1 MFKLLKYLK
10 GYRLK
15 TILGPI
21 FKLTEA
27 VLELLVPVVVAAI
40 IDEAVPLG
48 KQGDYTLLIRYGIIM
63 FVLAAVGLAFSLT
76 AQFYASRASMGFGT
90 NLRRGLYA
98 HINSL
103 SQSDVDRFGSPSL
116 ITRLIN
122 DTTQCQQGVA
132 MFIRLVTR
140 APFIVIGSIVMAM
153 LIDLKLSLIFIAA
166 SVLISVVLYFIMSK
180 SFNSY
185 MSAREKL
192 DDVSLSVRENL
203 SGIRVVRAFSRSDR
217 EIEDFEQKNN
227 RLTSVSVAIG
237 KISNLLNPATYVI
250 INIAVI
256 LVLWL
261 GGKQVYWGD
270 LKQGQ
275 VIALVNYLT
284 QIMNALVVLA
294 NLVVTFS
301 RAAASAK
308 RINEVLDTP
317 AGVSGGS
324 GATPNYESCAIE
336 FDNVDFMYKGNRK
349 NTLSNVNFSIMPG
362 QSLGIVGGT
371 GSGKSTLVQLLAGLY
386 DCTDGKIKLFGSD
399 IKQYSA
405 EQKNDMIGFAMQK
418 STLFSG
424 TIRDNMLWRKPNASD
439 EEIIAALKTAQAYD
453 FVTEKEGGLNYVLNE
468 GGKNLS
474 GGQRQRLNIA
484 RALVG
489 KPSVLILDD
498 SSSALDFATDAAL
511 RKAIAADCK
520 DMTLVVISQR
530 ATSMRHMDK
539 IIVLE
544 DGAVAGN
551 GTHEELLSDC
561 QAYREIYN
569 SQVTE
574 EERV

>member
-1 MFKLLKYLK
+1 MFKLLKYLE

-15 TILGPI
+15 TVLGPI

-40 IDEAVPLG
+40 IDEAIPLG
-48 KQGDYTLLIRYGIIM
+48 KTGDYSLLTRYGIIM
-63 FVLAAVGLAFSLT
+63 FALAAVGLAFSLT
-76 AQFYASRASMGFGT
+76 AQYYASRASMGFGT
-90 NLRRGLYA
+90 NLRRGLYS

-153 LIDLKLSLIFIAA
+153 LIDIKLSLIFIAA
-166 SVLISVVLYFIMSK
+166 SVIISVVLYFIMSK

-185 MSAREKL
+185 IVAREKL

-203 SGIRVVRAFSRSDR
+203 SGARVVRAFARNDR
-217 EIEDFEQKNN
+217 EIDGFEQKNDQ
-227 RLTSVSVAIG
+227 LTSVSIAIG

-250 INIAVI
+250 INVAII

-261 GGKQVYWGD
+261 GGKQVYYGN

-275 VIALVNYLT
+275 IIALVNYLM

-317 AGVSGGS
+317 AGKSGGL
-324 GATPNYESCAIE
+324 GAVPDFSAPAIK
-336 FDNVDFMYKGNRK
+336 FDNVSFAYKGNRK
-349 NTLSNVNFSIMPG
+349 NTLSNVDFNVMPG
-362 QSLGIVGGT
+362 QTLGIVGGT
-371 GSGKSTLVQLLAGLY
+371 GSGKSTLVQLIAGLY
-386 DCTDGKIKLFGSD
+386 DCSDGKITLFGAD
-399 IKQYSA
+399 VKDYSA
-405 EQKNDMIGFAMQK
+405 AQKNDMIGFAMQK
-418 STLFSG
+418 STLFAG
-424 TIRDNMLWRKPNASD
+424 TVRDNMLWRKPNASD
-439 EEIIAALKTAQAYD
+439 EEIISALKTAQAYD
-453 FVTEKEGGLNYVLNE
+453 FVMDKDGGLDYVLNE

-489 KPSVLILDD
+489 KPEILILDD

-511 RKAIAADCK
+511 RKAIATDCK
-520 DMTLVVISQR
+520 DMTTVIISQR
-530 ATSMRHMDK
+530 ATSMQHMDK
-539 IIVLE
+539 ILVLE
-544 DGAVAGN
+544 DGVITGN
-551 GTHEELLSDC
+551 GVHKELLQNC
-561 QAYREIYN
+561 KAYREIYN
-569 SQVTE
+569 SQVAE